1 MESHIK
7 FARALTNVLDNQFSI
22 GKIHIGLDPVL
33 GLIPGFGDVITTI
46 LSLYLVWIG
55 IQMRLPQEKITEMVG
70 NVITDFI
77 IGILP
82 IVGDI
87 GDIFF
92 RSNSKNMAILEE
104 YIDKVVEGE
113 VVR

>member
-1 MESHIK
+1 MEGHIK
-7 FARALTNVLDNQFSI
+7 VARTLTDLLDNKFGI
-22 GKIHIGLDPVL
+22 GKFRIGLDPIL
-33 GLIPGFGDVITTI
+33 GLIPGFGDIITAI

-55 IQMRLPQEKITEMVG
+55 VQMKLPQEKITEMVG
-70 NVITDFI
+70 NIVADFI

-92 RSNSKNMAILEE
+92 KSNSKNMAILEE
-104 YIDKVVEGE
+104 YLDKVVEGE
-113 VVR
+113 VVK